1 MLMTMIK
8 LFVLIPYLLL
18 GGCSGLINIYLD
30 NKFPVNMN
38 NDGNKITVYSTISPE
53 TVVQVRGTYT
63 SNKCQRSHFN
73 SDYTEVSYSS
83 LTQKVEVER
92 KIAEDNKTETY
103 TVPIDGGGWCN
114 WKLKEIDIAPISVK
128 YKQDRIS
135 TLVFPIV
142 NSEYSRVEL
151 FTTIAPILIES
162 ENGQSIYYSLSR
174 IEGEKSLSNKLNGKI
189 YFNYKVEPKLTT
201 TIILNDKKTI
211 FPNGNIKTLSGSTY
225 SKMIGFNEII
235 ENSDEKAFTSFVRYI
250 D

>member
-18 GGCSGLINIYLD
+18 GGCGGFINIYLD

-38 NDGNKITVYSTISPE
+38 NDGKKITVYSSVSPE

-92 KIAEDNKTETY
+92 KIAEDNKTATY

-114 WKLKEIDIAPISVK
+114 WKLIKIELAPVSNIHK
-128 YKQDRIS
+128 IYTRIS
-135 TLVFPIV
+135 EIIPITDDKH
-142 NSEYSRVEL
+142 SKIEL
-151 FTTIAPILIES
+151 FITLAPVIVEKY
-162 ENGQSIYYSLSR
+162 NGKSIYYSSS
-174 IEGEKSLSNKLNGKI
+174 IMEGEQKLSNKSNGEI

-201 TIILNDKKTI
+201 TIISNDKKAI

-235 ENSDEKAFTSFVRYI
+235 ENSDEKEFTSFVRYI

>member
-92 KIAEDNKTETY
+92 KIAEDNKNATY

-114 WKLKEIDIAPISVK
+114 WKLIKIELAPISTI
-128 YKQDRIS
+128 YKNHMVIS
-135 TLVFPIV
+135 KVIPIV
-142 NSEYSRVEL
+142 DNKHSKIEL
-151 FTTIAPILIES
+151 FTTLAPVI
-162 ENGQSIYYSLSR
+162 
-174 IEGEKSLSNKLNGKI
+174 
-189 YFNYKVEPKLTT
+189 V
-201 TIILNDKKTI
+201 
-211 FPNGNIKTLSGSTY
+211 
-225 SKMIGFNEII
+225 
-235 ENSDEKAFTSFVRYI
+235 
-250 D
+250 

>member
-18 GGCSGLINIYLD
+18 GGCSELINIYLD

-38 NDGNKITVYSTISPE
+38 NDGKKITVYSTISPE
-53 TVVQVRGTYT
+53 MVVQVRGTYT
-63 SNKCQRSHFN
+63 SNKCERSHFN

-92 KIAEDNKTETY
+92 KIAEDNKTATY
-103 TVPIDGGGWCN
+103 IVPIDGGGWCN
-114 WKLKEIDIAPISVK
+114 WKLVK
-128 YKQDRIS
+128 IELSPVSTIHKRYMRIS
-135 TLVFPIV
+135 EVIPITDDKH
-142 NSEYSRVEL
+142 SKIEL
-151 FTTIAPILIES
+151 FTTLAPIIVEGKN
-162 ENGQSIYYSLSR
+162 EQSIYYSPSST
-174 IEGEKSLSNKLNGKI
+174 EGERKLSNKSDGEI
-189 YFNYKVEPKLTT
+189 YFNYKVEPKLIT
-201 TIILNDKKTI
+201 TISKDNKAI

-235 ENSDEKAFTSFVRYI
+235 ENSDEKSFSSFVIYI

>member
-92 KIAEDNKTETY
+92 KIAEDNKTATY

-114 WKLKEIDIAPISVK
+114 WKLVK
-128 YKQDRIS
+128 IELSPVSTIHKRYMRIS
-135 TLVFPIV
+135 EVIPITDDKH
-142 NSEYSRVEL
+142 SKIEL
-151 FTTIAPILIES
+151 FTTLAPIIVEGKN
-162 ENGQSIYYSLSR
+162 EQSIYYSPSST
-174 IEGEKSLSNKLNGKI
+174 EGERKLSNKSDGEI

-201 TIILNDKKTI
+201 TISKDDKAI

>member
-8 LFVLIPYLLL
+8 TLIFIPYLLL
-18 GGCSGLINIYLD
+18 SGCGEYINIYLD

-38 NDGNKITVYSTISPE
+38 NDGKKITVYSTIYPE
-53 TVVQVRGTYT
+53 MVVQVRGTYT
-63 SNKCQRSHFN
+63 SNKCERSHFN

-92 KIAEDNKTETY
+92 KIAEDNKTATY
-103 TVPIDGGGWCN
+103 IVPIDGGGWCN

-151 FTTIAPILIES
+151 FTTIAPIMIES
-162 ENGQSIYYSLSR
+162 ENGQSIYYSLS
-174 IEGEKSLSNKLNGKI
+174 
-189 YFNYKVEPKLTT
+189 
-201 TIILNDKKTI
+201 
-211 FPNGNIKTLSGSTY
+211 
-225 SKMIGFNEII
+225 
-235 ENSDEKAFTSFVRYI
+235 
-250 D
+250 

>member
-8 LFVLIPYLLL
+8 SLILIPYLLL
-18 GGCSGLINIYLD
+18 SGCGEYINIYLD

-38 NDGNKITVYSTISPE
+38 NDGKKITVYSTISPE

-83 LTQKVEVER
+83 LTQEVEVER
-92 KIAEDNKTETY
+92 KIAEDNKTTTY
-103 TVPIDGGGWCN
+103 IVPIDGGGWCN
-114 WKLKEIDIAPISVK
+114 WKLVEIDIASVSTIYKSHMVISEV
-128 YKQDRIS
+128 I
-135 TLVFPIV
+135 PIV
-142 NSEYSRVEL
+142 DDKHSKIEL
-151 FTTIAPILIES
+151 FTTLAPVIVES
-162 ENGQSIYYSLSR
+162 KNDQKIYYASSEM
-174 IEGEKSLSNKLNGKI
+174 EGEKKLSNKSNGEI

-201 TIILNDKKTI
+201 TISKDEKVI
-211 FPNGNIKTLSGSTY
+211 FPNGSIKEPTFSIYTGRVS
-225 SKMIGFNEII
+225 FNEII

>member
-92 KIAEDNKTETY
+92 KIAEDNKNATY

-114 WKLKEIDIAPISVK
+114 WKLIKIELAPIVDNKHSK
-128 YKQDRIS
+128 I
-135 TLVFPIV
+135 
-142 NSEYSRVEL
+142 EL
-151 FTTIAPILIES
+151 FTTLAPVIVE
-162 ENGQSIYYSLSR
+162 EDDQSIYYSPS
-174 IEGEKSLSNKLNGKI
+174 ITEGEKKLSNKSNGEI

-201 TIILNDKKTI
+201 TISKDEKVI
-211 FPNGNIKTLSGSTY
+211 FPNGSIKEPTFSIYTGRVS
-225 SKMIGFNEII
+225 FNEII

>member
-1 MLMTMIK
+1 
-8 LFVLIPYLLL
+8 
-18 GGCSGLINIYLD
+18 
-30 NKFPVNMN
+30 MN
-38 NDGNKITVYSTISPE
+38 NDGKKITVYSTISPE

-92 KIAEDNKTETY
+92 KIAEDNKTATY
-103 TVPIDGGGWCN
+103 IVPIDGGGWCN
-114 WKLKEIDIAPISVK
+114 WKLIKIELAPISTI
-128 YKQDRIS
+128 YKNHMVIS
-135 TLVFPIV
+135 KVIPIV
-142 NSEYSRVEL
+142 DNKHSKIEL
-151 FTTIAPILIES
+151 FTTLAPVIVE
-162 ENGQSIYYSLSR
+162 EDDQSIYYSPS
-174 IEGEKSLSNKLNGKI
+174 ITEGEKKLSNKSNGEI

-201 TIILNDKKTI
+201 TIILNDKKAI

-225 SKMIGFNEII
+225 SKMISFNEII

>member
-92 KIAEDNKTETY
+92 KIAEDNKTATY

-151 FTTIAPILIES
+151 FTTIAPIMIES

-201 TIILNDKKTI
+201 TIIK
-211 FPNGNIKTLSGSTY
+211 G
-225 SKMIGFNEII
+225 
-235 ENSDEKAFTSFVRYI
+235 
-250 D
+250 

>member
-92 KIAEDNKTETY
+92 KIAEDNKNATY

-114 WKLKEIDIAPISVK
+114 WKLIKIELAPISTI
-128 YKQDRIS
+128 YKSHMVIS
-135 TLVFPIV
+135 EVIPIV
-142 NSEYSRVEL
+142 DDKHSKIEL
-151 FTTIAPILIES
+151 FTTLAPVIVES
-162 ENGQSIYYSLSR
+162 KNDQKIYYASSEM
-174 IEGEKSLSNKLNGKI
+174 EGEKKLSNKLNGEI

-201 TIILNDKKTI
+201 TISKDEKVI
-211 FPNGNIKTLSGSTY
+211 FPNGSIKEPTFSIYTGRVS
-225 SKMIGFNEII
+225 FNEII

>member
-92 KIAEDNKTETY
+92 KIAEDNKTATY

-151 FTTIAPILIES
+151 FTTIAPIMIES

-201 TIILNDKKTI
+201 TISKDEKVI
-211 FPNGNIKTLSGSTY
+211 FPNGSIKEPTFSIYTGRVS
-225 SKMIGFNEII
+225 FNEII

>member
-92 KIAEDNKTETY
+92 KIAEDNKNATY

-114 WKLKEIDIAPISVK
+114 WKLIKIELAPISTI
-128 YKQDRIS
+128 YKNHMVIS
-135 TLVFPIV
+135 KVIPIV
-142 NSEYSRVEL
+142 DNKHSKIEL
-151 FTTIAPILIES
+151 FTTLAPVIVE
-162 ENGQSIYYSLSR
+162 EDDQSIYYSPS
-174 IEGEKSLSNKLNGKI
+174 ITEGEKKLSNKSNGEI

-201 TIILNDKKTI
+201 IISEDEKAI
-211 FPNGNIKTLSGSTY
+211 FPNGKVKELQQDIYLKLIN
-225 SKMIGFNEII
+225 FNEII
-235 ENSDEKAFTSFVRYI
+235 ENSDEKTFTSFVRYI

>member
-30 NKFPVNMN
+30 NKFPINMN
-38 NDGNKITVYSTISPE
+38 NDGKKITVYSTISPE

-92 KIAEDNKTETY
+92 KIAEDNKTATY
-103 TVPIDGGGWCN
+103 IVPIDGGGWCN
-114 WKLKEIDIAPISVK
+114 WKLIKIELAPISTI
-128 YKQDRIS
+128 YKNHMVIS
-135 TLVFPIV
+135 KVIPIV
-142 NSEYSRVEL
+142 DNKHSKIEL
-151 FTTIAPILIES
+151 FTTLAPVIVE
-162 ENGQSIYYSLSR
+162 EDDQSIYYSPS
-174 IEGEKSLSNKLNGKI
+174 ITEGEKKLSNKSNGEI

-201 TIILNDKKTI
+201 TIILNDKKAI

-225 SKMIGFNEII
+225 SKMISFNEII